1 MSEKVFVI
9 SSFMKLKSRSKTSAQ
24 FEMSSMTDLVFLLL
38 IFFML
43 ITTLIVP
50 NVNALKL
57 LLPKSTSAKPSAN
70 LTVSVSINKNLEY
83 FIDAKL
89 VSLAAMPSA
98 LENFLAGKKEPTVIL
113 HSENSV
119 PIENVVKVMD
129 VCNKLKVKM
138 VLATSPEK

>member
-1 MSEKVFVI
+1 
-9 SSFMKLKSRSKTSAQ
+9 MKLNSRNRVTPT

-43 ITTLIVP
+43 ITTMIVP

-57 LLPKSTSAKPSAN
+57 LLPKSETATKNDN
-70 LTVSVSINKNLEY
+70 LTVSVAINEKSEY
-83 FIDAKL
+83 FIEDKPI
-89 VSLAAMPSA
+89 SLNDISPILQNM
-98 LENFLAGKKEPTVIL
+98 FAGKKDPTIIL
-113 HSENSV
+113 HTAKSV

-129 VCNKLKVKM
+129 VANKMKVKL